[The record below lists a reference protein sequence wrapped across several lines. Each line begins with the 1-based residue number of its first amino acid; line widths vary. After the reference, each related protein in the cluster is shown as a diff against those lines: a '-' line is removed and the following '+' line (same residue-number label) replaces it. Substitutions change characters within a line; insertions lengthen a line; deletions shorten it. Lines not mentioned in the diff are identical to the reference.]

1 MKQWSS
7 RQLIEKPI
15 VLIARVEMIAH
26 NIELGERVTLN
37 GEEYVGCEKVP

>member
-7 RQLIEKPI
+7 RQLIENPI
-15 VLIARVEMIAH
+15 VLIAHIEMITH

-37 GEEYVGCEKVP
+37 GEE